1 MADDLKVRAKFDG
14 AEAEKGL
21 QHLGDEGEKSA
32 NRIAEAYGKAS
43 KEVAGISSAVRRFQS
58 MLGIF
63 SQVSMAAFA
72 VVELFQ
78 KARDAIANAGKAA
91 DDLADSARRAVE
103 AASPAGGDLP
113 LFTALKESAEAA
125 GVPADELSRKL
136 AEFREHKITFEELA
150 ASVGKT
156 GDALM
161 DAAEKA
167 GNWNVG
173 RRYLAERRSRDEAAA
188 EEAEGWKAERAGLK
202 EIAREIVR
210 NGGDNGNAAASWQY
224 WDMIAQAAGG
234 DEKRMKDIF
243 RANRSWRDRLAGT
256 DVDVGYGD
264 IAIAG
269 AAERYRAQGAANDRA
284 RAEEAAA
291 NDAAVSAAR
300 DEEAERQLADFI
312 AGLERI
318 AEERAEAAARRAD
331 AIRGAEGRRDE
342 GRAGAEAAAARAR
355 EAISVSA
362 PAAISSTGEQGG
374 LLGGRDPTIANIERM
389 ERERN
394 KKLDDIQRKLDETL
408 AGVERRFDE
417 TISRLSE

>member
-21 QHLGDEGEKSA
+21 NHLGDEGEKSA

-43 KEVAGISSAVRRFQS
+43 KAVSGISAEVRRFQS

-103 AASPAGGDLP
+103 AASSAGGDLP

-136 AEFREHKITFEELA
+136 AEFREHKITFDELA

-173 RRYLAERRSRDEAAA
+173 RRYLAERRSSDEAAA
-188 EEAEGWKAERAGLK
+188 KEAEGWKAERAGIK
-202 EIAREIVR
+202 EIVREIVR
-210 NGGDNGNAAASWQY
+210 NGGPGGNGQGATAY
-224 WDMIAQAAGG
+224 WDMTAQAAGG
-234 DEKRMKDIF
+234 DEARMRDIF
-243 RANRSWRDRLAGT
+243 RANRSWRDRLAGA
-256 DVDVGYGD
+256 DVDAGYGD
-264 IAIAG
+264 IAILDS
-269 AAERYRAQGAANDRA
+269 AERYRAQGAANDRA

-291 NDAAVSAAR
+291 NDSAVSAAR
-300 DEEAERQLADFI
+300 DEETERQMADFF

-318 AEERAEAAARRAD
+318 AEERAAAAARRAD
-331 AIRGAEGRRDE
+331 AIRSAEGRRDK
-342 GRAGAEAAAARAR
+342 GIAGAEDAAKKAR
-355 EAISVSA
+355 EAIRVSA
-362 PAAISSTGEQGG
+362 PEAVNEYARSGG
-374 LLGGRDPTIANIERM
+374 LLGGESVGRALADMA
-389 ERERN
+389 RERN
-394 KKLDDIQRKLDETL
+394 VRLAEIQ
-408 AGVERRFDE
+408 RRFDE
-417 TISRLSE
+417 TVEKLEEGFRETVESLAE